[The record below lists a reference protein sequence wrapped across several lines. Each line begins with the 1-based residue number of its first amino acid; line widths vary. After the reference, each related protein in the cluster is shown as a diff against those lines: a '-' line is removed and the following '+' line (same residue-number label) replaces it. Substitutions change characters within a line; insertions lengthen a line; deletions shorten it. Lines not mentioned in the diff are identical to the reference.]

1 MQESDSHP
9 RVLLVEGPDD
19 KHVVIHLSE
28 RSGLA
33 QNFKIVEKE
42 GKDKLLDSIEVEVD
56 IPGRTVLGIVLDAN
70 DNLDAR
76 WQALTDRL
84 NRLRQEDHFDL
95 PELPEQPKPSGTI
108 IEGRLRIGIWLMPD
122 NRSTGELEDFVG
134 SMIPSG
140 DPVWPL
146 VGSLHRR
153 HSTPADRKF
162 SPGKIQRAKVHAWL
176 ATREEPRRN
185 GLGDQGQRSAHQRGE
200 HHRICRMAA
209 DTIPVTTTS
218 E

>member
-19 KHVVIHLSE
+19 KHVVIHLRE

-33 QNFKIVEKE
+33 QNFEIVEKE
-42 GKDKLLDSIEVEVD
+42 GINTLLDSIEVEVD
-56 IPGRTVLGIVLDAN
+56 IPGRTVLGIVLDAD
-70 DNLDAR
+70 DNPSAR

-84 NRLRQEDHFDL
+84 DRLRQEDHFDL
-95 PELPEQPKPSGTI
+95 PKLPDQPEPSGTI
-108 IEGRLRIGIWLMPD
+108 LEGRLRIGIWLMPD

-146 VGSLHRR
+146 SEAYIEGIP
-153 HSTPADRKF
+153 PADRKF
-162 SPGKIQRAKVHAWL
+162 APGKIQRAKVHAWL
-176 ATREEPRRN
+176 ATREEPRRM
-185 GLGDQGQRSAHQRGE
+185 GLAIKASDLVTD
-200 HHRICRMAA
+200 AA
-209 DTIPVTTTS
+209 NTAAFVNWLRTLFQ
-218 E
+218 

>member
-28 RSGLA
+28 RSGLT
-33 QNFKIVEKE
+33 QNFVIVEKE
-42 GKDKLLDSIEVEVD
+42 GINSLLDSIEVEVD

-70 DNLDAR
+70 DNPNAR
-76 WQALTDRL
+76 WQALTGRL

-95 PELPEQPKPSGTI
+95 PELPSRPEPSGTI
-108 IEGRLRIGIWLMPD
+108 IEGRLRVGVWLMPD

-146 VGSLHRR
+146 SEAYIEGIP
-153 HSTPADRKF
+153 PAERKF
-162 SPGKIQRAKVHAWL
+162 APGKIQRAKVHAWL
-176 ATREEPRRN
+176 ATREEPRRM
-185 GLGDQGQRSAHQRGE
+185 GLAIKARDLVTD
-200 HHRICRMAA
+200 AA
-209 DTIPVTTTS
+209 NTAAFVGWLRTLFQ
-218 E
+218 

>member
-9 RVLLVEGPDD
+9 QVLLVEGPDD
-19 KHVVIHLSE
+19 KHVVIHLRE

-33 QNFKIVEKE
+33 QNFEIVEKE
-42 GKDKLLDSIEVEVD
+42 GINTLLDSIEVEVD

-70 DNLDAR
+70 DNPSAR

-95 PELPEQPKPSGTI
+95 PVLPDKPEPSGTI

-122 NRSTGELEDFVG
+122 NSSIGELEDFVG

-146 VGSLHRR
+146 AEAYIEGIP
-153 HSTPADRKF
+153 PAERKF
-162 SPGKIQRAKVHAWL
+162 APGKIQRAKVHAWL
-176 ATREEPRRN
+176 ATREEPRRM
-185 GLGDQGQRSAHQRGE
+185 GLAIKARDLVTDGANSAAFVDWLRTLFQ
-200 HHRICRMAA
+200 
-209 DTIPVTTTS
+209 
-218 E
+218 

>member
-28 RSGLA
+28 RSGLT
-33 QNFKIVEKE
+33 QNFVIVEKE
-42 GKDKLLDSIEVEVD
+42 GINTLLDSIEVEVD

-70 DNLDAR
+70 DDPNAR

-95 PELPEQPKPSGTI
+95 PELPDKPEPSGTI
-108 IEGRLRIGIWLMPD
+108 IEGKLRIGVWLMPD

-146 VGSLHRR
+146 SEAYIEGIP
-153 HSTPADRKF
+153 PADRKF
-162 SPGKIQRAKVHAWL
+162 APGKIQRAKVHAWL
-176 ATREEPRRN
+176 ATREEPRRM
-185 GLGDQGQRSAHQRGE
+185 GLAIKARDLVTD
-200 HHRICRMAA
+200 AA
-209 DTIPVTTTS
+209 NTAAFVGWLRTLFQ
-218 E
+218 

>member
-28 RSGLA
+28 RSGLT
-33 QNFKIVEKE
+33 QNFVIVEKE
-42 GKDKLLDSIEVEVD
+42 GINSLLDSIEVEVD
-56 IPGRTVLGIVLDAN
+56 IPGRTILGIVLDAN
-70 DNLDAR
+70 DNPNAR

-84 NRLRQEDHFDL
+84 NRLRQEDHFEL
-95 PELPEQPKPSGTI
+95 PELPDQPNPSGTI

-146 VGSLHRR
+146 SQAYIEGIP
-153 HSTPADRKF
+153 PADRKF
-162 SPGKIQRAKVHAWL
+162 APGKIQRAKVHAWL
-176 ATREEPRRN
+176 ATREEPRRM
-185 GLGDQGQRSAHQRGE
+185 GLAIKASDLVTD
-200 HHRICRMAA
+200 AA
-209 DTIPVTTTS
+209 NTAAFVGWLRTLFQ
-218 E
+218 

>member
-28 RSGLA
+28 RSGLT
-33 QNFKIVEKE
+33 QNFVIVEKE
-42 GKDKLLDSIEVEVD
+42 GINSLLDSIEVEVD
-56 IPGRTVLGIVLDAN
+56 IPGRTILGIVLDAN
-70 DNLDAR
+70 DNPNAR

-95 PELPEQPKPSGTI
+95 PELPDKPEPSGTI
-108 IEGRLRIGIWLMPD
+108 IEGKLRIGVWLMPD

-146 VGSLHRR
+146 SEAYIE
-153 HSTPADRKF
+153 SIPPADRKF
-162 SPGKIQRAKVHAWL
+162 APGKIQRAKVHAWL
-176 ATREEPRRN
+176 ATREEPRRM
-185 GLGDQGQRSAHQRGE
+185 GLAIKARDLVTD
-200 HHRICRMAA
+200 AA
-209 DTIPVTTTS
+209 NTAAFVNWLRTLFQ
-218 E
+218 

>member
-33 QNFKIVEKE
+33 QNFMIVEKE
-42 GKDKLLDSIEVEVD
+42 GKDSLLDSIEVEVD
-56 IPGRTVLGIVLDAN
+56 IPGRTVLGIMLDAN
-70 DNLDAR
+70 DDLDAR
-76 WQALTDRL
+76 WQAVTHRL

-95 PELPEQPKPSGTI
+95 PDLPSQPEPSGTI

-134 SMIPSG
+134 NMIPPG
-140 DPVWPL
+140 DSVWPL
-146 VGSLHRR
+146 SEAYIEGIP
-153 HSTPADRKF
+153 PAERNF
-162 SPGKIQRAKVHAWL
+162 VPGKMQRAKVHAWL
-176 ATREEPRRN
+176 AAREAPRPM
-185 GLGDQGQRSAHQRGE
+185 GLAIKAGDL
-200 HHRICRMAA
+200 
-209 DTIPVTTTS
+209 DTNVPNSTAFANWLRKLFQ
-218 E
+218 

>member
-28 RSGLA
+28 RSELE
-33 QNFKIVEKE
+33 QNFWIIEKE
-42 GKDKLLDSIEVEVD
+42 GKDKLIDSIVLEART
-56 IPGRTVLGIVLDAN
+56 PGRTVLGIVLDAN
-70 DNLDAR
+70 NNPDAR

-95 PELPEQPKPSGTI
+95 PELPAQPEPSGTI
-108 IEGRLRIGIWLMPD
+108 IEGGLRIGIWLMPD

-134 SMIPSG
+134 SMIPPA

-146 VGSLHRR
+146 SQAYIEGI
-153 HSTPADRKF
+153 PQADRKF
-162 SPGKIQRAKVHAWL
+162 APGKIQRAKVHAWL
-176 ATREEPRRN
+176 ATRQNHRPM
-185 GLGDQGQRSAHQRGE
+185 GLAIKARDL
-200 HHRICRMAA
+200 
-209 DTIPVTTTS
+209 DTNTPNSTAFANWLRTLFQ
-218 E
+218 

>member
-28 RSGLA
+28 RSELE
-33 QNFKIVEKE
+33 QNFWIIEKE
-42 GKDKLLDSIEVEVD
+42 GKDKLIDSIVLEART
-56 IPGRTVLGIVLDAN
+56 PGRTVLGIVLDAN
-70 DNLDAR
+70 NNPDAR

-84 NRLRQEDHFDL
+84 NRLRQEDHFEL
-95 PELPEQPKPSGTI
+95 PELPEQPNPSGTI
-108 IEGRLRIGIWLMPD
+108 IEGRLRVGVWLMPD

-146 VGSLHRR
+146 SEAYIEGIP
-153 HSTPADRKF
+153 PADRKF
-162 SPGKIQRAKVHAWL
+162 APGKIQRAKVHAWL
-176 ATREEPRRN
+176 ATREEPRRM
-185 GLGDQGQRSAHQRGE
+185 GLAIKARDLVTD
-200 HHRICRMAA
+200 AA
-209 DTIPVTTTS
+209 NTAAFVNWLRTLFQ
-218 E
+218 

>member
-33 QNFKIVEKE
+33 QNFWLSLRRKAKISC
-42 GKDKLLDSIEVEVD
+42 SIPLKWRSTY
-56 IPGRTVLGIVLDAN
+56 PGRTVLGIVLDAN
-70 DNLDAR
+70 DDPNAR

-95 PELPEQPKPSGTI
+95 PELPEQPDPSGTI

-122 NRSTGELEDFVG
+122 NRSTGELEDF
-134 SMIPSG
+134 
-140 DPVWPL
+140 
-146 VGSLHRR
+146 
-153 HSTPADRKF
+153 
-162 SPGKIQRAKVHAWL
+162 
-176 ATREEPRRN
+176 
-185 GLGDQGQRSAHQRGE
+185 
-200 HHRICRMAA
+200 MAA
-209 DTIPVTTTS
+209 
-218 E
+218 

>member
-28 RSGLA
+28 RSGLT
-33 QNFKIVEKE
+33 QNFVIVEKE
-42 GKDKLLDSIEVEVD
+42 GINSLLDSIEVEVD
-56 IPGRTVLGIVLDAN
+56 IPGRTVLGIMLDAN
-70 DNLDAR
+70 DDLDAR
-76 WQALTDRL
+76 WQAVTGRL

-95 PELPEQPKPSGTI
+95 PELPAQPEPSGTI

-146 VGSLHRR
+146 AQAYIDGIP
-153 HSTPADRKF
+153 PADRKF
-162 SPGKIQRAKVHAWL
+162 APGKMQRAKVHAWL
-176 ATREEPRRN
+176 ATREGTPPN
-185 GLGDQGQRSAHQRGE
+185 GLGDQGWRSG
-200 HHRICRMAA
+200 HRRVR
-209 DTIPVTTTS
+209 IPPHLS
-218 E
+218 NWLRELFQ

>member
-28 RSGLA
+28 RSGLT
-33 QNFKIVEKE
+33 QNFVIVEKE
-42 GKDKLLDSIEVEVD
+42 GINSLLDSIEVEVD
-56 IPGRTVLGIVLDAN
+56 IPGRTILGIVLDAN
-70 DNLDAR
+70 DNPNAR

-95 PELPEQPKPSGTI
+95 PELPDQPEPSGTI

-146 VGSLHRR
+146 AEAYIEGIP
-153 HSTPADRKF
+153 PAERKF
-162 SPGKIQRAKVHAWL
+162 APGKIQRAKVHAWL
-176 ATREEPRRN
+176 ATREEPRRM
-185 GLGDQGQRSAHQRGE
+185 GLAIKARDLVTDAANSAAFVGWLRTLFQ
-200 HHRICRMAA
+200 
-209 DTIPVTTTS
+209 
-218 E
+218 

>member
-28 RSGLA
+28 RSGLT
-33 QNFKIVEKE
+33 QNFVIVEKE
-42 GKDKLLDSIEVEVD
+42 GINSLLDSIEVEVD
-56 IPGRTVLGIVLDAN
+56 IPGRTILGIVLDAN
-70 DNLDAR
+70 DNPNAR

-95 PELPEQPKPSGTI
+95 PELPSRPEPSGTI

-146 VGSLHRR
+146 AEAYIEGIP
-153 HSTPADRKF
+153 PAERKF
-162 SPGKIQRAKVHAWL
+162 GPGKMQRAKVHAWL
-176 ATREEPRRN
+176 ATREEPRRM
-185 GLGDQGQRSAHQRGE
+185 GLAIKARDLVTDGANSAAFVDWLRTLFQ
-200 HHRICRMAA
+200 
-209 DTIPVTTTS
+209 
-218 E
+218 

>member
-28 RSGLA
+28 RSGLT
-33 QNFKIVEKE
+33 QNFVIVEKE
-42 GKDKLLDSIEVEVD
+42 GINSLLDSIEVEVD
-56 IPGRTVLGIVLDAN
+56 IPGRTVLGIMLDAN
-70 DNLDAR
+70 DDLDAR
-76 WQALTDRL
+76 WQAVTGRL
-84 NRLRQEDHFDL
+84 NRIRQEDHFDL
-95 PELPEQPKPSGTI
+95 PDLPAQPEPGGTI

-146 VGSLHRR
+146 SEAYIEGIP
-153 HSTPADRKF
+153 PAERKF
-162 SPGKIQRAKVHAWL
+162 APGKIQRAKVHAWL
-176 ATREEPRRN
+176 ATREEPRRM
-185 GLGDQGQRSAHQRGE
+185 GLAIKARDLVTD
-200 HHRICRMAA
+200 AA
-209 DTIPVTTTS
+209 TTAAFVDWLRTLFQ
-218 E
+218 